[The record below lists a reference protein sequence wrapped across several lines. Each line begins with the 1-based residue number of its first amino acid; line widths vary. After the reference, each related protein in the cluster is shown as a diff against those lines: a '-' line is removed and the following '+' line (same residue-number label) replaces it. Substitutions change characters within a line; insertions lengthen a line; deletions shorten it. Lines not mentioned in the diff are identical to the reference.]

1 MLAKSDQ
8 VMQFSH
14 SKKDWLG
21 DKKGKKISRY
31 SLCQDIEK
39 KNLGIAYVKT
49 YRVAKAKPDMQWS
62 KFIPIHTILSGK
74 RN

>member
-1 MLAKSDQ
+1 M
-8 VMQFSH
+8 
-14 SKKDWLG
+14 
-21 DKKGKKISRY
+21 SRHR
-31 SLCQDIEK
+31 EK
-39 KNLGIAYVKT
+39 NPVIAYVKT